1 MLYLTACAND
11 VAREG
16 RRTTIV
22 AKDVMGA
29 LKELDFEEFVPLME
43 KFLEV
48 HRKEVLGKKEEKER
62 LKKEKAGLG
71 EDGRDSAGKFVA
83 KEDGKDDKDGKEGD
97 GGDEAGEAG
106 GDAGEK
112 EDDAKEAGGVEEA
125 ANATNAGDEDDK
137 KDDSMEEVAVGEEAT
152 NAVTNAAGDGAEP
165 SAVEAKR
172 ARDDEGV
179 EEGEGKSIG
188 NDGAEKEADQPSAKK
203 QKVDAEE

>member
-1 MLYLTACAND
+1 
-11 VAREG
+11 
-16 RRTTIV
+16 
-22 AKDVMGA
+22 MGA

-83 KEDGKDDKDGKEGD
+83 KDGKDDKDGKEGD

-125 ANATNAGDEDDK
+125 ANASAGDGKEDVAMVAA
-137 KDDSMEEVAVGEEAT
+137 MEDAANAT
-152 NAVTNAAGDGAEP
+152 NA

-172 ARDDEGV
+172 ARDDEGL
-179 EEGEGKSIG
+179 EEGEGKSVG
-188 NDGAEKEADQPSAKK
+188 NGGVEEEADQPSAKK